1 MNRIARLFLLLLTWM
16 APLAAAQQLTS
27 NDIPRVMERL
37 FHLHIDHKEFNTT
50 IVRRMVKLY
59 IEQFDPDKSQLLD
72 TEIGPYLSLSDSKAR
87 AIQARLEKRDY
98 SDFHALNQIFAAA
111 QTRTQQMRA
120 QVARDLIQQG
130 ATRESIFTPYTSSY
144 AQTEA
149 DLLERQRTK
158 MTRFFLFH
166 QERTSLNSQDRRS
179 KVIVLYEK
187 RVLRSEASYL
197 FLKPTLSRSELA
209 KAENYQTL
217 KILKSFAKSL
227 DTHTSFFS
235 TEEASEMRASLE
247 KQFEGVGVVLSE
259 GVDGV
264 QITDVVKGSPAAES
278 GKIQVNDLLVEIDG
292 HSTSRY
298 SFDEVLELLKKSR
311 SDVRLGFQ
319 RDDKT
324 YHVTLQKRP
333 IAMDDDRI
341 QATYERVE
349 GGVIGKISLYSFYE
363 NQDGVSSEKDI
374 REAIRRFREV
384 GELKG
389 LILDLRNNPGGYL
402 TQAVKVAGLFV
413 QNGVVVISKYGRD
426 DLHYLRNVVG
436 KALFNGPLVVLTS
449 QMSASASE
457 IVAQALQDFGVAVVV
472 GDTRTFGK
480 GSIQFQTV
488 TDERSDLY
496 YKVTVGKYYTVS
508 GRTTQIEGVK
518 ADIVVPTNYAP
529 YSIGERY
536 LEYPLQPDTVEA
548 AYTDPLT
555 DLDPKTRLLFER
567 RYMPQLQRVVSFWR
581 NRVAELSER
590 SAARIAQNPQY
601 QAFLREQEQMR
612 PRLADLPPNTIGES
626 YSTSYGDL
634 SMEEAT
640 HILNDMIEMEAQA
653 SDEMSLQ
660 MTGSDN

>member
-1 MNRIARLFLLLLTWM
+1 MNRIARLFLLLLTWI
-16 APLAAAQQLTS
+16 APLSAAQQLTS

-37 FHLHIDHKEFNTT
+37 FHLHIDHKEFNAT

-59 IEQFDPDKSQLLD
+59 IEQFDPDRSQLLD
-72 TEIGPYLSLSDSKAR
+72 QEVSSYLNLSDAKAR

-98 SDFHALNQIFAAA
+98 SDFHTLNEIFAKA
-111 QTRTQQMRA
+111 QARTQQMRA
-120 QVARDLIQQG
+120 QIGRELIQQG
-130 ATRESIFTPYTSSY
+130 PSESTLTSAYLSTY
-144 AQTEA
+144 AASER
-149 DLLERQRTK
+149 DLLERQKNK
-158 MTRFFLFH
+158 MVRFFLFH
-166 QERTSLNSQDRRS
+166 QERSQLNTPERRG
-179 KVIVLYEK
+179 KVIALYEK
-187 RVLRSEASYL
+187 RVLRSESSYL
-197 FLKPTLSRSELA
+197 FLKPTLSRTELP

-217 KILKSFAKSL
+217 KLLKAFAKSL

-235 TEEASEMRASLE
+235 AEEASEMRASLE

-264 QITDVVKGSPAAES
+264 QIADLVKGSPAAES

-292 HSTSRY
+292 IKTSRY

-319 RDDKT
+319 RDNQI

-341 QATYERVE
+341 QATYELVD
-349 GGVIGKISLYSFYE
+349 GGVVGKISLYSFYE
-363 NQDGVSSEKDI
+363 NQDGISSEKDI
-374 REAIRRFREV
+374 REAIRRFREL

-402 TQAVKVAGLFV
+402 TQAVKVTGLFV
-413 QNGVVVISKYGRD
+413 QNGVVVISKYGKD

-436 KALFNGPLVVLTS
+436 KALYNGPLVVLIS

-472 GDTRTFGK
+472 GDKRSFGK
-480 GSIQFQTV
+480 GSIQFQTF

-508 GRTTQIEGVK
+508 GRTTQIEGVQ

-529 YSIGERY
+529 YNIGERY

-581 NRVAELSER
+581 NRVAVLKER
-590 SAARIAQNPQY
+590 SAARIAQNSQY
-601 QAFLREQEQMR
+601 QAFLREQEEMR
-612 PRLADLPPNTIGES
+612 PRLSDLPPNTISEA

-640 HILNDMIEMEAQA
+640 YILNDMIQMEAEA

-660 MTGSDN
+660 MTGSD

>member
-16 APLAAAQQLTS
+16 APLTAAQQLTS

-37 FHLHIDHKEFNTT
+37 FHLHIDHKEFNVT

-72 TEIGPYLSLSDSKAR
+72 KEIGPYLNLSDAKAR

-98 SDFHALNQIFAAA
+98 SDFHALNQIFAVA
-111 QTRTQQMRA
+111 QVRTQQMRA

-130 ATRESIFTPYTSSY
+130 ATRESIFPPYTSSY

-149 DLLERQRTK
+149 DLLERQKTK
-158 MTRFFLFH
+158 MTRFYLFH
-166 QERTSLNSQDRRS
+166 QERTNLNTPDRRS

-197 FLKPTLSRSELA
+197 FLKPTLSRAELP

-235 TEEASEMRASLE
+235 AEEASEMRASLE

-324 YHVTLQKRP
+324 YYVTLQKRP

-341 QATYERVE
+341 QATYEQVE

-480 GSIQFQTV
+480 GSIQFQTF

-529 YSIGERY
+529 YNIGERY

-581 NRVAELSER
+581 NRVSDLAER
-590 SAARIAQNPQY
+590 SAARIAQNSNY

-640 HILNDMIEMEAQA
+640 NILNDMIHMEAEA

-660 MTGSDN
+660 MTGSD